1 MKAFISGKK
10 VFALEH
16 EGKVIGSLGIEKY
29 DEAEFPEFSG
39 LKCREIGYVLS
50 KDYWGNGL
58 MPEAVGEVI
67 RYLFEDLGADAI
79 FCGYFVR
86 NRQSARVQEKCGFKH
101 YSTIKYQTR
110 MEPSRIR
117 GQHSI
122 QKGLGR
128 FKNMIRKATVA
139 DIPQINSLLEQVL
152 MVHYNIRPDLFKPNT
167 KKYTDSELTDIIN
180 ADNTPIF
187 VWTDEPGSG
196 ARLRLLSA

>member
-1 MKAFISGKK
+1 MNIPIDITQVTLKTDRLILRPWKMSDLEDFYEYARVDGVGQMAGWAPHESIEISRRILESFISGKK

-16 EGKVIGSLGIEKY
+16 EGNVIGSLGIEWYPEDK
-29 DEAEFPEFSG
+29 FPEFSQ

-50 KDYWGNGL
+50 KDYWGRGL

-110 MEPSRIR
+110 MGTVEDTEVNILYRKDWEDSR
-117 GQHSI
+117 
-122 QKGLGR
+122 L
-128 FKNMIRKATVA
+128 
-139 DIPQINSLLEQVL
+139 
-152 MVHYNIRPDLFKPNT
+152 
-167 KKYTDSELTDIIN
+167 
-180 ADNTPIF
+180 
-187 VWTDEPGSG
+187 
-196 ARLRLLSA
+196 

>member
-1 MKAFISGKK
+1 MNIPIDITQVTLKTDRLLLRPWRMSDLEDFYEYARVDGVGQMAGWAPHESIDISRGILERFISGKK

-29 DEAEFPEFSG
+29 DENKFPEFSE

-50 KDYWGNGL
+50 KDYWGRGL

-110 MEPSRIR
+110 MGTVEDTQVNILYRKDWEDSRI
-117 GQHSI
+117 
-122 QKGLGR
+122 
-128 FKNMIRKATVA
+128 
-139 DIPQINSLLEQVL
+139 
-152 MVHYNIRPDLFKPNT
+152 
-167 KKYTDSELTDIIN
+167 
-180 ADNTPIF
+180 
-187 VWTDEPGSG
+187 
-196 ARLRLLSA
+196 